1 MNTKTKYN
9 KMRPRFSLLKYLLVP
24 VCFLFLFIV
33 SATASDNGLARTPPM
48 GWNSWNKFHYD
59 INETIIKKVA
69 DSFVS
74 KGLKDAGYTYIIID
88 DAWQAGRD
96 KNGKVLADKIKFPS
110 GIKALA
116 DYIHSKGLK
125 FGIYTDCGDKTCG
138 GYEGSLNHEQS
149 DANTY
154 AEWGV
159 DYLKED
165 WCNTSGL
172 DAQTQ
177 YKKMSNALAASG
189 RPILFSL
196 CEWGLSSPWL
206 WASGVGNMWRATADI
221 ADCWDCTAGN
231 LLGWTVI
238 LEQSVNLAPFAG
250 PGHWNDPDMLEV
262 GNSALSLTESRS
274 HFSMWCMLAA
284 PLIAGNDISTM
295 NDSIKN
301 ILTAPELI
309 AIDQDSL
316 GLQATRIRNSAGLQV
331 WQKPLTDGSIAVA
344 LLNIST
350 TNKSMLVTWKDLG
363 LIPGNATVRDLWS
376 RTDLGVFKDT
386 FKIAVPA
393 HGVYVVKIKGQK
405 QIVTTLSVNTT
416 NLTINKGNSAL
427 LSATVVPAV
436 NILRCSSSN
445 PSIAGV
451 TVTGTNKYSITGYNT
466 GNCVINVVTADKSDT
481 VKCQVQVVPGNLP
494 APWIFNDINESE
506 GSAMFENKTFTIKA
520 GGSDIWGQSDQFGFL
535 NMDASNSQSVSARIK
550 SQINT
555 DPWAKSGLM
564 YRETATASS
573 SFVMLLVT
581 PTNGLHLQYRDG
593 TGKDCADISYG
604 NFTLPVYLKLDKT
617 DSSFVAYKSSDGSK
631 WTTLGVYNNKTF
643 NKIFKVGLAV
653 NRHNALNIGQAIFDS
668 VKVVPLGS
676 TISSITSINE
686 NKNAVDVYPNPVNNG
701 VLNVQINNFSSNN
714 KVDVLCMNL
723 EGRILFTKKNCP
735 SKFSINMKEYPSGV
749 YIISTLIN
757 NSTYKNRIIKN

>member
-1 MNTKTKYN
+1 MKKPNYN
-9 KMRPRFSLLKYLLVP
+9 KMRSLFPLLRYLFIP
-24 VCFLFLFIV
+24 ACFLTMLIIP
-33 SATASDNGLARTPPM
+33 AAASDNGLARTPPM

-88 DAWQAGRD
+88 DAWQSGRD
-96 KNGKVLADKIKFPS
+96 KNGIVLADKVKFPS

-149 DANTY
+149 DAKTY

-172 DAQTQ
+172 DAQMQ
-177 YKKMSNALAASG
+177 YKKMSDALNTSG

-206 WASGVGNMWRATADI
+206 WAKEVGNMWRATADI

-262 GNSALSLTESRS
+262 GNTGLTLTESRS

-295 NDSIKN
+295 NDSIRD

-316 GLQATRIRNSAGLQV
+316 GLQATRIRNSGGLQV
-331 WQKPLTDGSIAVA
+331 WQKPLADGSIAVA
-344 LLNIST
+344 LLNLST
-350 TNKSMLVTWKDLG
+350 KNNSMLVTWKDLG
-363 LIPGNATVRDLWS
+363 LEPGNAAVRDLWS
-376 RTDLGVFKDT
+376 ITDLGIFKDT
-386 FKIAVPA
+386 FKITVPT
-393 HGVYVVKIKGQK
+393 HGVFMVKIKGQK
-405 QIVTTLSVNTT
+405 QIISKLNLNNTV
-416 NLTINKGNSAL
+416 LTINKGNSTS

-436 NILRCSSSN
+436 TILRVSSSD
-445 PSIAGV
+445 PSIADV
-451 TVTGTNKYSITGYNT
+451 TVTGTNKYSITAYNT
-466 GNCVINVVTADKSDT
+466 GSCVIRVMTADKSDT
-481 VKCQVQVVPGNLP
+481 VKCQVQVVPANLP
-494 APWIFNDINESE
+494 APWKFNDINESE
-506 GSAMFENKTFTIKA
+506 GSAVFDNNIFTVK
-520 GGSDIWGQSDQFGFL
+520 GGGADIWNQSDQFAFL
-535 NMDASNSQSVSARIK
+535 NMDTCCSQSLSARVK
-550 SQINT
+550 SQVNT
-555 DPWAKSGLM
+555 DAWAKAGLM
-564 YRETATASS
+564 FRESADATS
-573 SFVMLLVT
+573 SFVTLLVT
-581 PTNGLHLQYRDG
+581 PGNGLHLQYRDG
-593 TGKDCADISYG
+593 TGKDCSDISYG
-604 NFTLPVYLKLDKT
+604 NYTLPVYLRLDKT
-617 DSSFVAYKSSDGSK
+617 DSTFVAYKSSNGSV
-631 WTTLGVYNNKTF
+631 WTTLGIYNNRTF
-643 NKIFKVGLAV
+643 TRYYKAGLAV
-653 NRHNALNIGQAIFDS
+653 NRHSTTNIGQAIFDN
-668 VKVVPLGS
+668 VKIIPLAN
-676 TISSITSINE
+676 TISSITSVTENE
-686 NKNAVDVYPNPVNNG
+686 NAVTVFPNPVNND
-701 VLNVQINNFSSNN
+701 VLNIVINNFSLSNQ
-714 KVDVLCMNL
+714 VDVSCMNL
-723 EGRILFTKKNCP
+723 EGRVLFSKNNCP
-735 SKFSINMKEYPSGV
+735 SKFSINMKEYPSGI
-749 YIISTLIN
+749 YIISTVIN
-757 NSTYKNRIIKN
+757 NSTFKKRIIKN

>member
-1 MNTKTKYN
+1 
-9 KMRPRFSLLKYLLVP
+9 MRPQFTLFKYLIVP
-24 VCFLFLFIV
+24 VCFLLMLI
-33 SATASDNGLARTPPM
+33 APANASDNGLAKTPPM

-59 INETIIKKVA
+59 INETIIRKVA

-88 DAWQAGRD
+88 DAWQSGRD
-96 KNGKVLADKIKFPS
+96 SNGKVLADKIKFPS

-159 DYLKED
+159 DYVKED

-177 YKKMSNALAASG
+177 YKKMSNALVASG

-262 GNSALSLTESRS
+262 GNSGLTLTESRS

-316 GLQATRIRNSAGLQV
+316 GLQATRIRNVGGLQV
-331 WQKPLTDGSIAVA
+331 WQKPLNDGSIAVS
-344 LLNIST
+344 LLNLST
-350 TNKSMLVTWKDLG
+350 INNSMLVTWKDLG
-363 LIPGNATVRDLWS
+363 LQPGDATVRDLWR

-386 FKIAVPA
+386 FKITVPA
-393 HGVYVVKIKGQK
+393 HGVCVVKIKGLAQK
-405 QIVTTLSVNTT
+405 VTSLRLNNTI
-416 NLTINKGNSAL
+416 LTINQGNSVPL
-427 LSATVVPAV
+427 TATVAPT
-436 NILRCSSSN
+436 NTILRCISSN
-445 PSIAGV
+445 PSIADV
-451 TVTGTNKYSITGYNT
+451 TVTGANKYSITAYNPGNCEINVIT
-466 GNCVINVVTADKSDT
+466 GNKSDT
-481 VKCQVQVVPGNLP
+481 VKCQVQVVPTNLP
-494 APWIFNDINESE
+494 APWKFNDINETV
-506 GSAMFENKTFTIKA
+506 GSAVFDNNTFTVKA
-520 GGSDIWGQSDQFGFL
+520 MGADIWGQSDQFGFL
-535 NMDASNSQSVSARIK
+535 NVDTCNSQSLSVRVK
-550 SQINT
+550 SQTNT
-555 DPWAKSGLM
+555 DPWAKAGIM
-564 YRETATASS
+564 FRETASATS
-573 SFVMLLVT
+573 SFVLLMVS
-581 PTNGLHLQYRDG
+581 PTNGIHLQYRDG
-593 TGKDCADISYG
+593 TGNICNDIIYG

-617 DSSFVAYKSSDGSK
+617 DSTFVAYKSSNGSN
-631 WTTLGVYNNKTF
+631 WTTLGIYKNKTF
-643 NKIFKVGLAV
+643 NKIYKLGLAV
-653 NRHNALNIGQAIFDS
+653 NSHNNLNIGQAIFDS
-668 VKVVPLGS
+668 VKIVPLGN
-676 TISSITSINE
+676 TISSLNSIHE
-686 NKNAVDVYPNPVNNG
+686 NDNAVKVFPNPVNND

-714 KVDVLCMNL
+714 KVDVSCMDL
-723 EGRILFTKKNCP
+723 EGRVLFSKKNCP
-735 SKFSINMKEYPSGV
+735 SNLVINMKEYPSGI
-749 YIISTLIN
+749 YIISTVIN
-757 NSTYKNRIIKN
+757 NNTYKNRIIKN